1 MYESALQGTT
11 SGYRG
16 SDYKTNDLEHEEI
29 ENNIKKSDCSAVKL
43 FINYCLEEY
52 TLHVFNEI

>member
-16 SDYKTNDLEHEEI
+16 SDYEKNDVEHEEI
-29 ENNIKKSDCSAVKL
+29 ENNIMKCDCSAVKL
-43 FINYCLEEY
+43 FTNYCLEEY
-52 TLHVFNEI
+52 TLHVFDEI